1 MTLTTPRRP
10 HAHTEV
16 VAFSQALHDAEE
28 TPTADAKAAAAHT
41 PQARNEDA
49 DNEDT
54 RDQDAP
60 GAGGHTPAGL
70 TEAMLPEINGSFWL
84 LITSDALL
92 GASQHQVLQMV
103 LNRTAPSS
111 VLVALDVNWQ
121 AEHWGL
127 PPEAGPTAEVLR
139 RFQQLAEA
147 AALIRCT
154 SQEAEAFFFSRD
166 PERIK
171 ERLAHRPAV
180 LVTDPAGVIR
190 WSIGGHCG
198 RIAAGLVQNP
208 DIFLAEMLE
217 NLCANPQL
225 LATAGRGIQAIAD
238 PDRLCE
244 QLRKAA
250 AASGE
255 RHQEARPLVAMA

>member
-10 HAHTEV
+10 HAHTDV

-28 TPTADAKAAAAHT
+28 APTAGAKAAAAQASAAHT
-41 PQARNEDA
+41 PQASH
-49 DNEDT
+49 EDT
-54 RDQDAP
+54 PTADDS
-60 GAGGHTPAGL
+60 GLGGHTPAGL
-70 TEAMLPEINGSFWL
+70 TEAMLPEINESFWL

-139 RFQQLAEA
+139 RFQPLAEA

-166 PERIK
+166 PERIQ
-171 ERLAHRPAV
+171 ERLAHRRAV
-180 LVTDPAGVIR
+180 LVTDSAGVIR

-244 QLRKAA
+244 QLGKAA

-255 RHQEARPLVAMA
+255 RRQEARPLVAMA